1 MKRDGWS
8 GRLVKAVPKFWIVV
22 RLAGLHNTLGR
33 VYPELGI

>member
-22 RLAGLHNTLGR
+22 MLAGLRSTLGR
-33 VYPELGI
+33 VYPELWV